1 MEEAMPKKAAKIAEI
16 EEIEE
21 MEDERSKLFELARK
35 VVLAAIGAAALAQ
48 DEAEDFVNR
57 LVERG
62 EIAEKDARKLIRE
75 VSEKRRKKVERE
87 LDKRLEN
94 ILDHMDVPSKAD
106 IDALGTKIT
115 ALTHKVEGLK
125 KTHA

>member
-1 MEEAMPKKAAKIAEI
+1 MAKKPKIAEI

-21 MEDERSKLFELARK
+21 MEEERNKLFELARK

-48 DEAEDFVNR
+48 DEAEDFINR

-62 EIAEKDARKLIRE
+62 EIAEKDARKLLRE
-75 VSEKRRKKVERE
+75 MNDKRRKKVEKE
-87 LDKRLEN
+87 LDKRLETL
-94 ILDHMDVPSKAD
+94 LDHMDVPSKAD

-115 ALTHKVEGLK
+115 ALTHKVDELK